1 MTGSVDTSAR
11 LWNLNS
17 ISQEMCFEGHT
28 DSVLDAEMSS
38 NMHIVV
44 TGSTDKT
51 VRVWSAKTGKEQ
63 WVGKHGAYVY
73 SVIFSPDCRR
83 AISASADR
91 TTRVWAAKN
100 GDCLHI
106 LKGKSA
112 LLTAQISDM
121 GQLLCTGYE
130 GAMHFWDIRHF
141 EQPAIEAVGHGAEI
155 RSAGYSKYGNYCI
168 TASNDG
174 SVRVFDA
181 RTGVSLGALPLP
193 NPLHSM
199 ASVIDDDRAIAMC
212 GDEQG
217 QVFIVRVNGVRDA
230 SPQPQAIIEDSFLS
244 VAAPAAKNR

>member
-1 MTGSVDTSAR
+1 
-11 LWNLNS
+11 
-17 ISQEMCFEGHT
+17 
-28 DSVLDAEMSS
+28 
-38 NMHIVV
+38 
-44 TGSTDKT
+44 
-51 VRVWSAKTGKEQ
+51 
-63 WVGKHGAYVY
+63 
-73 SVIFSPDCRR
+73 
-83 AISASADR
+83 
-91 TTRVWAAKN
+91 
-100 GDCLHI
+100 
-106 LKGKSA
+106 
-112 LLTAQISDM
+112 
-121 GQLLCTGYE
+121 
-130 GAMHFWDIRHF
+130 MHFWDIRHF

-168 TASNDG
+168 TDSNDG

-230 SPQPQAIIEDSFLS
+230 SSQPQAIIEDSFLS